1 LLVKDYE
8 EMRIN
13 EEVIIDQLSLA
24 NKRNKELGRQLF
36 ITNKKMNGQEEQIR
50 ILKAKI
56 TKISEEANSQKSIF
70 SKMKNQQDLLFS
82 HIETKNH
89 LLTESLN
96 KRNED
101 VKSLGNG
108 NEDLINLLEKC
119 DDKIQK
125 LDEDYMVERM
135 RAEKYEALIEGDRKI
150 DIESLDGRINFL
162 VSTLEE
168 YRRILEEDSGF
179 QQEGEDYNEI
189 REEMENMADN
199 EFITPVRSS
208 FKSYSFDHRVEN
220 ENTFNTGTMSSDQS
234 NMDENID
241 N

>member
-1 LLVKDYE
+1 MAEKKSLSLLVKDYE

-13 EEVIIDQLSLA
+13 EEVIVDQLSFT
-24 NKRNKELGRQLF
+24 NKRNKELGRQLCLA
-36 ITNKKMNGQEEQIR
+36 NKAMISQEKQIK
-50 ILKAKI
+50 ILETKI

-70 SKMKNQQDLLFS
+70 SKTTIQQDLLFS
-82 HIETKNH
+82 HIETKNR

-101 VKSLGNG
+101 VKALGNG

-125 LDEDYMVERM
+125 LDEDYRVERM

-168 YRRILEEDSGF
+168 YRRILEEDSEIH
-179 QQEGEDYNEI
+179 QEGDECDEI
-189 REEMENMADN
+189 REEMKNMAYDD
-199 EFITPVRSS
+199 FLVPVRSS
-208 FKSYSFDHRVEN
+208 FKSYSFDHRVDN
-220 ENTFNTGTMSSDQS
+220 ENTFNT
-234 NMDENID
+234 
-241 N
+241 